1 MSEAVRVVYPVDGEN
16 FSAAGEASTA
26 VKRLLKS
33 LKVPSPIVRR
43 AVVCMYEGE
52 INMVIHAN
60 GGEAAVEVDEEKI
73 VITLQDIGPGIED
86 MDRAMQEGWSTASPE
101 VRGMGFGAGM
111 GLPNMRRNAD
121 RMTVTSTPGVGTRVV
136 MELDLTPKEGDK

>member
-1 MSEAVRVVYPVDGEN
+1 MAETVRVTYQVDGEN

-26 VKRLLKS
+26 VKRLLKG
-33 LKVPSPIVRR
+33 LKVPSSVIRR

-60 GGEAAVEVDEEKI
+60 GGTALVEVDEDKI
-73 VITLQDIGPGIED
+73 TIDLQDVGPGIPDLEQ
-86 MDRAMQEGWSTASPE
+86 AMVEGWSTASAE

-111 GLPNMRRNAD
+111 GLPNMKRNSD
-121 RMTVTSTPGVGTRVV
+121 EMTVTSEVGVGTRVV
-136 MELDLTPKEGDK
+136 MVIYLPH

>member
-1 MSEAVRVVYPVDGEN
+1 MITQTYQVDGSN

-33 LKVPSPIVRR
+33 LHLPSDVVRR

-52 INMVIHAN
+52 INMVIHAS
-60 GGEAAVEVDEEKI
+60 GGTATVSISEES
-73 VITLQDIGPGIED
+73 ITIDLQDHGPGINNLD
-86 MDRAMQEGWSTASPE
+86 QAMQEGWSTASDQ
-101 VRGMGFGAGM
+101 VRGLGFGAGM

-121 RMTVTSTPGVGTRVV
+121 EMTVTSEPGVGTRVIMV
-136 MELDLTPKEGDK
+136 IHLLREDHP

>member
-1 MSEAVRVVYPVDGEN
+1 MAETVRVTYQVDGEN

-26 VKRLLKS
+26 VKRLLKG
-33 LKVPSPIVRR
+33 LKVPSSVVRR

-60 GGEAAVEVDEEKI
+60 GGTALVEVDEDKI
-73 VITLQDIGPGIED
+73 TIDLQDVGPGIPDLEQ
-86 MDRAMQEGWSTASPE
+86 AMVEGWSTASAE

-111 GLPNMRRNAD
+111 GLPNMKRNSD
-121 RMTVTSTPGVGTRVV
+121 EMTVTTELGVGTRVV
-136 MELDLTPKEGDK
+136 MVIYIPH

>member
-1 MSEAVRVVYPVDGEN
+1 MAETVRVTYQVDGEN

-26 VKRLLKS
+26 VKRLLKG
-33 LKVPSPIVRR
+33 LKVPSSVIRR

-60 GGEAAVEVDEEKI
+60 GGTALVEVDEDKI
-73 VITLQDIGPGIED
+73 TIDLQDVGPGIPDLEQ
-86 MDRAMQEGWSTASPE
+86 AMVEGWSTASAE

-111 GLPNMRRNAD
+111 GLPNMKRNSD
-121 RMTVTSTPGVGTRVV
+121 EMTVTSEVGVGTRVV
-136 MELDLTPKEGDK
+136 MVIYIPH

>member
-1 MSEAVRVVYPVDGEN
+1 MGETVRVTYHVDGEN

-26 VKRLLKS
+26 VKRLLKG
-33 LKVPSPIVRR
+33 LKVPADVIRR

-60 GGEAAVEVDEEKI
+60 GGEAVVEVDQDKI
-73 VITLQDIGPGIED
+73 TIDLQDVGPGIPD
-86 MDRAMQEGWSTASPE
+86 LDQAMQEGWSTASAE

-111 GLPNMRRNAD
+111 GLPNMKRNSD
-121 RMTVTSTPGVGTRVV
+121 EMTVTSQPGVGTRVV
-136 MELDLTPKEGDK
+136 MVIYLP